1 MNGKKRSS
9 KKYRKDIVI
18 MEINNIELMEKVQ
31 KLAKDIE
38 NKKYQE
44 DFKRVTPLVEKINE
58 IKEEILKDKSYSQK
72 AKEIIE
78 KGIDFYFDLNN
89 YDNQDINIL
98 IFDLEEF
105 LDNDIDESIISYHSI
120 DYIKEILNAFISLKV
135 LMFEI
140 YPAKEEIQRFFDI
153 LNFCLDKNLID
164 GDTIK
169 SYLNQLNNNLYFY
182 GLHKGN
188 GLLNLCCGKITID
201 RRDFYS
207 RNRNL
212 FKYIIV
218 SKENL
223 DVIKDI
229 EKQLEEKINKITV

>member
-1 MNGKKRSS
+1 MKFIQPKK
-9 KKYRKDIVI
+9 KCK
-18 MEINNIELMEKVQ
+18 
-31 KLAKDIE
+31 
-38 NKKYQE
+38 
-44 DFKRVTPLVEKINE
+44 
-58 IKEEILKDKSYSQK
+58 
-72 AKEIIE
+72 
-78 KGIDFYFDLNN
+78 
-89 YDNQDINIL
+89 
-98 IFDLEEF
+98 
-105 LDNDIDESIISYHSI
+105 
-120 DYIKEILNAFISLKV
+120 
-135 LMFEI
+135 
-140 YPAKEEIQRFFDI
+140 FFDI

-164 GDTIK
+164 GDTIN

-229 EKQLEEKINKITV
+229 ERQLEEKINQITV